1 MKSVK
6 LRRYMRS
13 SLPLRVAA
21 FPLAA
26 VVLLNLGCSNLRGA
40 DSREAEVI
48 YGDLMC
54 NCGGCNQ
61 TLGVCSMI
69 GCSNAVPMREEV
81 DKYVEEG
88 EDRDGVLAL
97 FVEKYG
103 VNILAAPPT
112 AGWFNVSA
120 WLTPFVALAVGLG
133 LMAYFAWRFRR
144 RWNARQPALSGN
156 WNELHEQR
164 LEDELADFTPED

>member
-1 MKSVK
+1 MKLK
-6 LRRYMRS
+6 KYTRS
-13 SLPLRVAA
+13 SLMLRAA
-21 FPLAA
+21 SLPLAG
-26 VVLLNLGCSNLRGA
+26 VLLWSSGCTALQDA
-40 DSREAEVI
+40 DPREAEVI

-69 GCSNAVPMREEV
+69 GCSNAVPMREEI
-81 DKYVEEG
+81 DAHVEEG
-88 EDRDGVLAL
+88 EDREGILAL

-103 VNILAAPPT
+103 VNILSAPPA

-120 WLTPFVALAVGLG
+120 WLMPFVALGLG
-133 LMAYFAWRFRR
+133 FSLMAYFAWRFRR
-144 RWNARQPALSGN
+144 RWRTREPALAGQP
-156 WNELHEQR
+156 NELYPQR